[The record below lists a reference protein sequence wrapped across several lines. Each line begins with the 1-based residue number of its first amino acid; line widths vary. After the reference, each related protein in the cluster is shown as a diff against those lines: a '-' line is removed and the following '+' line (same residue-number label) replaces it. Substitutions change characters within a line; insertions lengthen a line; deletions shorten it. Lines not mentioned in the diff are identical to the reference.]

1 MARRVATGA
10 EIPTLARM
18 NQQLIDGAGHRNP
31 KNLAELEMRMRSMLA
46 GDYTATVPERLDE

>member
-1 MARRVATGA
+1 MARRVATGG